1 MSLAYVILDLVFS
14 EYAMK
19 GIFQYSVKRT
29 LVVLKIERWRQN
41 EPNVQ
46 VDVAADTN
54 EIPFLKRRDYR
65 ENPFGNDREA
75 GWWRKRAAMGS
86 RGRGSLYRT
95 LRVGQ
100 TICPSYFTTVKNQT
114 NNIACRD

>member
-29 LVVLKIERWRQN
+29 LVVLKIERRRQN
-41 EPNVQ
+41 ERNAQ

-75 GWWRKRAAMGS
+75 GWWRKRAGS
-86 RGRGSLYRT
+86 RPRGSLHST

>member
-29 LVVLKIERWRQN
+29 LVVLKIDN
-41 EPNVQ
+41 ETNVR

-54 EIPFLKRRDYR
+54 EIPFLKRGDYR
-65 ENPFGNDREA
+65 ENPFGNDRAQQQLA
-75 GWWRKRAAMGS
+75 GCPAGRPAGQQFVRAG
-86 RGRGSLYRT
+86 
-95 LRVGQ
+95 
-100 TICPSYFTTVKNQT
+100 
-114 NNIACRD
+114 

>member
-29 LVVLKIERWRQN
+29 LVVLKIDN
-41 EPNVQ
+41 ETNVR

-54 EIPFLKRRDYR
+54 EIPFLKRGDYR
-65 ENPFGNDREA
+65 ENPFGNDRA
-75 GWWRKRAAMGS
+75 QQQLDSRPTGS
-86 RGRGSLYRT
+86 TSLP
-95 LRVGQ
+95 V
-100 TICPSYFTTVKNQT
+100 T
-114 NNIACRD
+114 NLSELAK